1 VKREALGAMIFDS
14 ETVRLGIVCVAG
26 MAFAAIVGIDLG
38 AGTLLRFFKSD
49 EERERVIAVGCSRI
63 WRKFE
68 IWFAFA
74 CCASAWA
81 FPRECAQFFHDFLPA
96 FVVLFFAIIFRLGA
110 FFVRKI
116 FAGTERV
123 KKICDTIFFAM
134 SAFIAFSLG
143 VGAGCIAMF
152 SPFSDGGEN
161 AVGTA
166 NFLDLIETIPLAAGV
181 LAVAIFALHAAIFL
195 RPKTAELVRFK
206 IEMLLPRL
214 FVFAA
219 IFYIATSAFA
229 LYKNPNVARV
239 CTGTPL
245 LGIVPVAAIFAL
257 VSAGFFLRC
266 RTFKLA
272 FAGTS
277 ATLALLVLTALTR

>member
-1 VKREALGAMIFDS
+1 MIFDS
-14 ETVRLGIVCVAG
+14 ETVRLGIVCVVG
-26 MAFAAIVGIDLG
+26 MVFAAIGGIDLG

-49 EERERVIAVGCSRI
+49 EERTRVIAVGCSRI

-68 IWFAFA
+68 IWFALA
-74 CCASAWA
+74 CCASVWA
-81 FPRECAQFFHDFLPA
+81 FPRECAQFFHDFSPA
-96 FVVLFFAIIFRLGA
+96 FVVLFCAIILRLGA

-116 FAGTERV
+116 FAGTELV
-123 KKICDTIFFAM
+123 KKICDTIFFAT

-143 VGAGCIAMF
+143 VGAGRIVTS
-152 SPFSDGGEN
+152 SPFSDIGEN
-161 AVGTA
+161 ATGTA
-166 NFLDLIETIPLAAGV
+166 SFLDLIETVPLASGV

-195 RPKTAELVRFK
+195 RPKTAEFVRFK

-214 FVFAA
+214 FAFVV

-229 LYKNPNVARV
+229 LFKIPNAMRV
-239 CTGTPL
+239 CAETPK
-245 LGIVPVAAIFAL
+245 LGVVPAAAIFAL

-272 FAGTS
+272 FAGTA
-277 ATLALLVLTALTR
+277 ATLAFLVLTALTR